1 MPKWNAFSPILHQFA
16 SIRFRKKPE
25 KDDSGKIR
33 KKKWESWSFQKKLEK
48 AWKFL
53 SLFRE
58 GAYFKVRRFIQMK
71 IQNFGIAFSEVTV
84 NNLLSFWYIVIHILE
99 LLVIFYMISFFFTI
113 TIMLWYIL
121 AWVLGM
127 LLSCYWDFFLCSV
140 EE

>member
-1 MPKWNAFSPILHQFA
+1 MHFRQFCINLPA
-16 SIRFRKKPE
+16 LDFAKSLKRMTQGRFE
-25 KDDSGKIR
+25 

-48 AWKFL
+48 AWEFL

-71 IQNFGIAFSEVTV
+71 IQNFGIAFSQVTV

-127 LLSCYWDFFLCSV
+127 LLSCYWDFFLCSA

>member
-1 MPKWNAFSPILHQFA
+1 M
-16 SIRFRKKPE
+16 
-25 KDDSGKIR
+25 
-33 KKKWESWSFQKKLEK
+33 EK

-127 LLSCYWDFFLCSV
+127 LLSCYWDFFFMFCWRIKHVLQGCDINCNSRQKLRKQFNARICKKV
-140 EE
+140 KPCLLLIIVYITN